1 MQKSI
6 HTDTTH
12 LRDYLIK
19 MNMLCQEFEVTA
31 LAVDIQDMDEMF
43 NNYTPILGKAFQ
55 EYCFMYN

>member
-1 MQKSI
+1 
-6 HTDTTH
+6 
-12 LRDYLIK
+12 

-55 EYCFMYN
+55 EYCFMHNEDCEKIETVQVY